1 MSYVITS
8 LCVGVCDTGC
18 VEVCPMDCIEGPI
31 TLEEIRGVPPTERA
45 GRLGSLQLYI
55 NPSDC
60 ICCGACVSECPAK
73 AIFEEDDVPEEYKAS
88 IEENANFFRN
98 KKR

>member
-18 VEVCPMDCIEGPI
+18 VDVCPIDCIEGPI
-31 TLEEIRGVPPTERA
+31 KLEEIRKVPRKERVSV
-45 GRLGSLQLYI
+45 LGSLQLYI
-55 NPSDC
+55 NREEC
-60 ICCGACVSECPAK
+60 IDCGACVSECPAK
-73 AIFEEDDVPEEYKAS
+73 AIFYEDDVPEKYKS
-88 IEENANFFRN
+88 SLEENVNFFRN